1 MVQRLHDALGFA
13 EHAIRLVVHD
23 AVAINPW
30 LAALGVALFVLNEVV
45 RTRGWVTILRCAYPS
60 CPQLRE
66 RDVQMAYLAGTGL
79 NAILPARGGDV
90 VKLALVKRHIPE
102 SRWST
107 LVATF
112 VPETLFETLF
122 GAVLVAWM
130 FARGFLPIPNQLG
143 ELPAFDASFV
153 IDHPVLTLI
162 IVVATVSATTVV
174 IRLAR
179 RSGRATAAR
188 FKQGLRILGTPKRF
202 LTGVVSWQALAR
214 LIRLGS
220 LAAFMGAFHLPV
232 TLETTVL
239 VMAAQ
244 GAGRILPLGPASA
257 GLRLAML
264 SYGFVEVTGHQVDIG
279 EITIFTFGVGAL
291 LGATGLIIAGVVLA
305 REFGTVA
312 PRRVL
317 EAARAR
323 FSADQD
329 RGADW
334 NPVEQ
339 LDHVGHP
346 HPNAPV

>member
-1 MVQRLHDALGFA
+1 MLQRLHDALGFA
-13 EHAIRLVVHD
+13 EHSIRLVVHD

-30 LAALGVALFVLNEVV
+30 LTALGVLLFVLNEVV
-45 RTRGWVTILRCAYPS
+45 RTRGWVTILRCAYPD

-66 RDVQMAYLAGTGL
+66 RDVQRAYLAGTGL
-79 NAILPARGGDV
+79 NAVIPARGGDV

-102 SRWST
+102 ARWST

-112 VPETLFETLF
+112 IPETLFETLF
-122 GAVLVAWM
+122 GIVLVGWM
-130 FARGFLPIPNQLG
+130 FARGFLPIPNELG
-143 ELPAFDASFV
+143 EFPAFDASFV
-153 IDHPVLTLI
+153 IDHPGLTMI
-162 IVVATVSATTVV
+162 ILAAVGIAVVVV
-174 IRLAR
+174 IRVAR
-179 RSGRATAAR
+179 RRGRATADR
-188 FKQGLRILGTPKRF
+188 FRQGLKILGTPKRY
-202 LTGVVSWQALAR
+202 LTGVVTWQALAR

-232 TLETTVL
+232 TLETAVL

-264 SYGFVEVTGHQVDIG
+264 SYGFVSVTGHQVDIA
-279 EITIFTFGVGAL
+279 EITVFTFGVGAL
-291 LGATGLIIAGVVLA
+291 LGVTGLLIAGVVLL
-305 REFGTVA
+305 REFGTVS
-312 PRRVL
+312 PRRAIA
-317 EAARAR
+317 AARGR

-329 RGADW
+329 RGAEW

-339 LDHVGHP
+339 LDHIGHP